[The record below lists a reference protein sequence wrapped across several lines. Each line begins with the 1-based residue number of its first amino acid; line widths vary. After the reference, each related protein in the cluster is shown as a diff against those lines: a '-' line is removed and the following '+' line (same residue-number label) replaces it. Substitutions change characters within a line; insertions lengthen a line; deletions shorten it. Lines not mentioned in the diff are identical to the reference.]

1 MVPCG
6 VWIGNEREK
15 RHRQRGV
22 QKLGGDGYVQYFN
35 CDDDLTQVNC
45 VYLCQKLIRLYI
57 LFTVSCT

>member
-1 MVPCG
+1 M
-6 VWIGNEREK
+6 WIDERKK

>member
-6 VWIGNEREK
+6 VWIGNERDK

>member
-1 MVPCG
+1 M
-6 VWIGNEREK
+6 WIDEREK

-57 LFTVSCT
+57 LFAVSCT